1 MPNEPSPRAAFQTRW
16 AKAADIPAIHA
27 VMMAAIDQLQAD
39 FLSDEQ
45 IKASHQIMGL
55 DTQLIDDGTYLLVEC
70 EGILAGCGGW
80 SKRATLYGG
89 DHSLDLRDP
98 ELLDPSC
105 DPAKIRAM
113 YTHPD
118 WVRRGVG
125 RIVLQECE
133 KAAARNGFTQVELMA
148 TMSGKPLYQACGY
161 RIVEEVE
168 ADASGTAIPLA
179 RMAKP
184 L

>member
-1 MPNEPSPRAAFQTRW
+1 MSQDHSLHAAFRTRW
-16 AKAADIPAIHA
+16 AKSADIPAIHA
-27 VMMAAIDQLQAD
+27 VMMAAINQLQTG

-55 DTQLIDDGTYLLVEC
+55 DTQLIDDGSYLLVES
-70 EGILAGCGGW
+70 EGVLAGCGGW

-98 ELLDPSC
+98 QFLDPSR

-118 WVRRGVG
+118 WVRCGVG
-125 RIVLQECE
+125 RIVLHECE
-133 KAAARNGFTQVELMA
+133 KAAAQNGFTQVELMA

-161 RIVEEVE
+161 HIVEEVE
-168 ADASGTAIPLA
+168 ADASGTVIPLA

>member
-1 MPNEPSPRAAFQTRW
+1 
-16 AKAADIPAIHA
+16 
-27 VMMAAIDQLQAD
+27 
-39 FLSDEQ
+39 
-45 IKASHQIMGL
+45 
-55 DTQLIDDGTYLLVEC
+55 
-70 EGILAGCGGW
+70 
-80 SKRATLYGG
+80 
-89 DHSLDLRDP
+89 
-98 ELLDPSC
+98 
-105 DPAKIRAM
+105 M
-113 YTHPD
+113 YTHPV

-133 KAAARNGFTQVELMA
+133 KTAARNGFTQVELMA